1 MLECV
6 YWKVIIL
13 QIWYTKGCLLKEQNP
28 FILDIPKGVYWL
40 KKCLL
45 NEKVPTSRKCAY
57 WIKMCLLAKKGAYW
71 MKKCIL
77 TENVPIEKWKCTTY
91 CSVFLNVY
99 MLLIYVVTWSNEQWS
114 TQSQTFR
121 FYIILVANPCN
132 AWESS

>member
-57 WIKMCLLAKKGAYW
+57 WIKMCLLNKNMLIEWKCAYW
-71 MKKCIL
+71 PKK
-77 TENVPIEKWKCTTY
+77 VPIEWKSAYWQKMC
-91 CSVFLNVY
+91 
-99 MLLIYVVTWSNEQWS
+99 LLKNE
-114 TQSQTFR
+114 
-121 FYIILVANPCN
+121 N
-132 AWESS
+132 AQRTVRYF